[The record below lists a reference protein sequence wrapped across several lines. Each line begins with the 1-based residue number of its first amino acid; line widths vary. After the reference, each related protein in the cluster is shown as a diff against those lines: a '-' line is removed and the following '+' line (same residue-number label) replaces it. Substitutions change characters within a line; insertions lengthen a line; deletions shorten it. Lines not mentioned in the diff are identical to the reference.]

1 MTVNELTEKVIAGIK
16 PEWDDLHKIRYV
28 YIEVGKVIAR
38 DTDFFFSVDNKLE
51 ESNLSV
57 EEIKKIYESE
67 DGREMAVICKS
78 AAMIL
83 KKIYDRLGI
92 ESWLVKSNNNFQE
105 LIRDDEKLDTIYHW
119 FLAVKDG
126 DKIYFLTLN
135 TDLPN
140 IQMGLETEHFARPI
154 QYIREI
160 KGEKIQV
167 YSGEEIKESVVP
179 RDVLFQVDKD
189 IGYIKHQYQY
199 NQDGKKTR
207 EFSYQ
212 YDDAGLAMLRDSLR
226 GEQLYFEL
234 EMQDTLL
241 NREGL
246 KFVGADGKKKTL
258 LNYKYKDLTPE
269 DWELWKR
276 KFCKLIID
284 RIEELLG
291 YELNVIP
298 YVDSPDW
305 NYDVWLMRLCVT
317 LQQEIFNFYDP
328 NGKEDHKDVYIDVT
342 DFKFSKWSSSIKK
355 KFNYKGK
362 SYDYNNILVMI
373 DRMNAMV
380 QSIGPNMD
388 IYGFFKMFR
397 LLEYNFI
404 PKEHIMENCVDEHG
418 YLNNSYIANKFQK
431 LFVKVFSCNQEITDF
446 NKMGYSEQ
454 VVIIKKIIEYFFPEI
469 TKANSNNFIDYNE
482 KYSPVANRI
491 HIYPIKSKS
500 TGEYS
505 IVFNIIGES
514 RYDDY
519 YFLYDLKNNT
529 FGVCDIFDISLDYE
543 IISDRMKDRMTTED
557 VEWMGIKK

>member
-51 ESNLSV
+51 DSNLSID
-57 EEIKKIYESE
+57 ELRKIYESE

-92 ESWLVKSNNNFQE
+92 ESWLVRSNNNFQE
-105 LIRDDEKLDTIYHW
+105 LIRDDKVLDTIYHW

-126 DKIYFLTLN
+126 DKVYFLTLN

-140 IQMGLETEHFARPI
+140 IQMGLETEHFATPI
-154 QYIREI
+154 QYVREI
-160 KGEKIQV
+160 KGQKIQV
-167 YSGEEIKESVVP
+167 YKGEKINESVVP

-189 IGYIKHQYQY
+189 IGYITHSYNYDRNYQKTKESTLQY
-199 NQDGKKTR
+199 
-207 EFSYQ
+207 E
-212 YDDAGLAMLRDSLR
+212 DAGLAMLRDALKN
-226 GEQLYFEL
+226 EQLYFEL
-234 EMQDTLL
+234 EMLDTVL
-241 NREGL
+241 NKEGL
-246 KFVGADGKKKTL
+246 TFTGADGKGKTL
-258 LNYKYKDLTPE
+258 LSYKYKKLTPE
-269 DWELWKR
+269 DWELWKK

-291 YELNVIP
+291 YHLNVIP

-317 LQQEIFNFYDP
+317 LQQDIFNFYDP
-328 NGKEDHKDVYIDVT
+328 KGLEDHKDVAIDVS
-342 DFKFSKWSSSIKK
+342 DFKFNKWSNSIKK
-355 KFNYKGK
+355 KFGYKGK
-362 SYDYNNILVMI
+362 PYDYNNILVMI

-380 QSIGPNMD
+380 QMVGPDMD
-388 IYGFFKMFR
+388 IKSFFRMFR
-397 LLEYNFI
+397 MLEYNFI
-404 PKEHIMENCVDEHG
+404 PREHIVENCIDELG
-418 YLNNSYIANKFQK
+418 YLNNSYIANKFKK

-454 VVIIKKIIEYFFPEI
+454 VVIIKKVIEYFFPEI
-469 TKANSNNFIDYNE
+469 TKANSDIGIDYND

-491 HIYPIKSKS
+491 HIYPIKHKE

-505 IVFNIIGES
+505 IVFNIIGLN

-519 YFLYDLKNNT
+519 YFLYDLKKNT
-529 FGVCDIFDISLDYE
+529 FDVCDIFAISLDYE
-543 IISDRMKDRMTTED
+543 IISERMKDRMSTDDIE
-557 VEWMGIKK
+557 VMGIKK